1 LLGVVDGLR
10 MGFTKFGM
18 YLLLFHCR
26 ATGGVLAPHPLETDG
41 CGWFTRDRLPT
52 PTAGAEWW
60 AERAFA
66 AIDGEKFQTS
76 FDAPRSP
83 MWRGTLSK

>member
-1 LLGVVDGLR
+1 
-10 MGFTKFGM
+10 M

-26 ATGGVLAPHPLETDG
+26 ATGGALTPHPLETDG
-41 CGWFTRDRLPT
+41 CGWFARDHLPT

-66 AIDGEKFQTS
+66 AINGEKFQAS

-83 MWRGTLSK
+83 MWRGTWPN